1 MQLFLRKTILML
13 LASIAILGLS
23 CCATNKTISDNDAIF
38 NVKWYLVKYVDTD
51 NAIEENAFETIK
63 DIPLKSDDIC
73 WFILTTD
80 TLCYV
85 GPKIPNANVYRGYGV
100 CNRFER
106 YYKVNTKKKEIQFVS
121 PFMTLA
127 GCRGGMKAN
136 EVEKRFM
143 RNFRN
148 TANYKLEGDT
158 LLLYYDDG
166 KKYVQFQK
174 KRIK

>member
-1 MQLFLRKTILML
+1 ML

-23 CCATNKTISDNDAIF
+23 CCATTNAISNDDAIF

-51 NAIEENAFETIK
+51 NATEENAFETIK

-73 WFILTTD
+73 WFMLTTD

-85 GPKIPNANVYRGYGV
+85 GPRIPNANVYRGYGV

-121 PFMTLA
+121 PFATEV
-127 GCRGGMKAN
+127 GFRGEMGMKVN

-143 RNFRN
+143 GTFRN
-148 TANYKLEGDT
+148 ITNYKLEGDT
-158 LLLYYDDG
+158 LLLCYDDG
-166 KKYVQFQK
+166 KRYVQFQK
-174 KRIK
+174 KRLNNK

>member
-1 MQLFLRKTILML
+1 ML

-23 CCATNKTISDNDAIF
+23 CCASNKTISDNDAIF

-51 NAIEENAFETIK
+51 NATEENAFETIK

-73 WFILTTD
+73 WVIFTND
-80 TLCYV
+80 TLCLAV
-85 GPKIPNANVYRGYGV
+85 PKISNANAYRGYGV
-100 CNRFER
+100 CNRFEG
-106 YYKVNTKKKEIQFVS
+106 YYEVNAKKKEIQFFS
-121 PFMTLA
+121 FFRTLA
-127 GCRGGMKAN
+127 VCRGGMKAN

-158 LLLYYDDG
+158 LLLYCDDG

>member
-1 MQLFLRKTILML
+1 ML

-23 CCATNKTISDNDAIF
+23 CCATNKTISDYDAIF

-51 NAIEENAFETIK
+51 NATEENAFETIK

-121 PFMTLA
+121 PFMTEI
-127 GCRGGMKAN
+127 GFRGEIGMKVN
-136 EVEKRFM
+136 KVEERFIDS
-143 RNFRN
+143 FRN
-148 TANYKLEGDT
+148 ITNYKLEGDT

-166 KKYVQFQK
+166 KKFVQFQK

>member
-1 MQLFLRKTILML
+1 ML

-51 NAIEENAFETIK
+51 NATEENAFETIK

-73 WFILTTD
+73 WVIFTND
-80 TLCYV
+80 TLCLAV
-85 GPKIPNANVYRGYGV
+85 PKISNANAYRGYGV
-100 CNRFER
+100 CNRFEG
-106 YYKVNTKKKEIQFVS
+106 YYKVNAKKKEIQFFS
-121 PFMTLA
+121 FFRTLA

-148 TANYKLEGDT
+148 TANYKFEGDT

>member
-1 MQLFLRKTILML
+1 ML

-23 CCATNKTISDNDAIF
+23 CCATNKTISDYDAIF

-51 NAIEENAFETIK
+51 NATEENAFETIK

-80 TLCYV
+80 TFCRAI
-85 GPKIPNANVYRGYGV
+85 PKIPNADVYRGYGI
-100 CNRFER
+100 CNRFEG
-106 YYKVNTKKKEIQFVS
+106 YYKVNAKKKEIQFFS
-121 PFMTLA
+121 FIKTLA

-136 EVEKRFM
+136 EVERRFM
-143 RNFRN
+143 SNLRK
-148 TANYKLEGDT
+148 TTNYKLEGDT
-158 LLLYYDDG
+158 LLLYYADG
-166 KKYVQFQK
+166 KKYLQFQK

>member
-1 MQLFLRKTILML
+1 ML
-13 LASIAILGLS
+13 LASVAILGLS
-23 CCATNKTISDNDAIF
+23 CCATNKIISDCDAIF

-51 NAIEENAFETIK
+51 NATEENAFETIK

-73 WFILTTD
+73 WVIFTND

-85 GPKIPNANVYRGYGV
+85 GPKISNANAYRGYGV
-100 CNRFER
+100 CNRFEG
-106 YYKVNTKKKEIQFVS
+106 YYEVNAKKKEIQFFS
-121 PFMTLA
+121 FFRTLA

-158 LLLYYDDG
+158 LLLYYDGG
-166 KKYVQFQK
+166 KKFVQFQK
-174 KRIK
+174 KKIK

>member
-1 MQLFLRKTILML
+1 ML

-23 CCATNKTISDNDAIF
+23 CCVTNKTISDHDAIF

-51 NAIEENAFETIK
+51 NATEEDAFETIK

-73 WFILTTD
+73 WFIFTTD

-121 PFMTLA
+121 PFMTEI
-127 GCRGGMKAN
+127 GFRGEIGMKVN
-136 EVEKRFM
+136 KVEERFIDS
-143 RNFRN
+143 FRN
-148 TANYKLEGDT
+148 ITNYKLEGDT